1 MWCIVSLHP
10 RNGKVENI
18 NDLLRCPNGR
28 IKWDREN
35 SNFVLVFVF
44 LSWQLI
50 WRRNCYL
57 FFSQY
62 LFNLLLPQVRKN
74 KFVEILPIN
83 VGCLGACTYC
93 KTKHARGHL
102 GSYTIDSLVSTIQ
115 PLHGFVILISICWPF
130 FKKFNLSGSPCQNCR
145 N

>member
-1 MWCIVSLHP
+1 MRCIVSLHP
-10 RNGKVENI
+10 RNDKVENI
-18 NDLLRCPNGR
+18 NDLFRCPNGR

-35 SNFVLVFVF
+35 SNFVLAFVF

-102 GSYTIDSLVSTIQ
+102 GSYTIDSLVSTT
-115 PLHGFVILISICWPF
+115 SIAWIRYIN
-130 FKKFNLSGSPCQNCR
+130 FNLLAIF
-145 N
+145 